1 METIAMVLAPAY
13 LAMGLSMLLHVGSW
27 QKLFAKYGKDLI
39 SLFPLMVFELVI
51 GLIMVNMYNVWTWD
65 LGLIVTLSGWGF
77 VLEGVLF
84 MLLPGKVLQ
93 EWTKAMNKKGLIYA
107 AGFAFTLIGL
117 VLGYFVYY
125 L

>member
-1 METIAMVLAPAY
+1 MVLAPAY